1 MFCVVKYQYILHG
14 VKFMIILNIQNL
26 SFHFGERELF
36 SNVNFDIDE
45 NDKVGFIGS
54 NGVGK
59 TTLFNLIR
67 GNLEPTDGAV
77 IKAKN
82 ISVGYMEQHTCSQ
95 QGRTLYEEIV
105 SVFDY
110 LSEMEAQLESISNEL
125 MLNPED
131 SERLIKLQDE
141 LTVTFQNEGGLT
153 YKSRAKSALTGLGFT
168 EKEFDM
174 TTDKL
179 SGGQRSKIALAKLL
193 LSKND
198 ILLLDEPTNHLDI
211 KSVEWLEGFLK
222 NYNGAVF
229 VISHDRYFLDK
240 ITNKTVEL
248 ENRKVRCYKGN
259 YSEFLVKK
267 KAEQK
272 AIEDKYENDMREIER
287 LEGVV
292 AQQRQWNR
300 EKNIR
305 TAESK
310 LKQIERI
317 RNQLVVPDS
326 RVERIRVEFE
336 PKFVS
341 GNDVI
346 IANGLSKS
354 FGEKVIFS
362 NVSLHIKR
370 GEKVF
375 LLGDN
380 GCGKTTLLK
389 ILMGDHK
396 QTDGKFTFGEN
407 ISKGYFDQ
415 IQAKLNMNN
424 TAIEEIWS
432 AYPQMMQ
439 TAIRNALAAFLFK
452 GDDVFKKLSE
462 LSGGERARIA
472 LLKLMLG
479 GHNLLL
485 LDEPTNHLDAFS
497 REELENTLLNYSG
510 TMLIVSHDRYFI
522 NKLSSRI
529 LELSSDGIK
538 EYLGNYDYYYEKKS
552 VLADK
557 SVSVIS
563 SDKPNPKVN
572 DYKLKKEQA
581 AEQRKLRTLLSRTEE
596 AISKLEN
603 EIKEITEILN
613 SDEVQSDYEKLI
625 EYTQALQD
633 KNDELDEKY
642 IQWEEIQEK
651 ITD

>member
-1 MFCVVKYQYILHG
+1 MTV
-14 VKFMIILNIQNL
+14 LNIQNL
-26 SFHFGERELF
+26 SFFFGERELF
-36 SNVNFDIDE
+36 SNVNFDINE
-45 NDKVGFIGS
+45 KEKVGFIGS

-67 GNLEPTDGAV
+67 GEYEPSDGAV
-77 IKAKN
+77 IK
-82 ISVGYMEQHTCSQ
+82 STDVTVGYMEQHTCSEK
-95 QGRTLYEEIV
+95 GRTLYDEIL

-110 LSEMEAQLESISNEL
+110 LSAMEDELAQVNS
-125 MLNPED
+125 
-131 SERLIKLQDE
+131 RLVNGVGDTDENIRLQDE
-141 LTVTFQNEGGLT
+141 LTVKFQNEGGLT
-153 YKSRAKSALTGLGFT
+153 YKSRARSALLGLGFD
-168 EKEFDM
+168 EADFKM

-179 SGGQRSKIALAKLL
+179 SGGQRSKVALAKLL
-193 LSKND
+193 LSKSNL
-198 ILLLDEPTNHLDI
+198 LLLDEPTNHLDI
-211 KSVEWLEGFLK
+211 KSVEWLESFLK

-240 ITNKTVEL
+240 ITDKTVEL

-272 AIEDKYENDMREIER
+272 AIEDKYECDIKEIER

-300 EKNIR
+300 EKNIK

-317 RNQLVVPDS
+317 REQLVIPDS
-326 RVERIRVEFE
+326 KVERIRVSFE

-346 IANGLSKS
+346 IAENLSKS
-354 FGEKVIFS
+354 FGDKQIFK
-362 NVSLHIKR
+362 NVNLHITR
-370 GEKVF
+370 GERVF

-389 ILMGDHK
+389 TLMGEYK
-396 QTDGKFTFGEN
+396 QSDGKFYFGEN
-407 ISKGYFDQ
+407 LSKGYFDQ
-415 IQAKLNMNN
+415 VQAKLDLNK

-432 AYPQMMQ
+432 AYPQMKQ

-452 GDDVFKKLSE
+452 GDDVFKLLKE

-497 REELENTLLNYSG
+497 REELENTLLDYSG

-522 NKLSSRI
+522 NKLSTRI
-529 LELSSDGIK
+529 LELNKNGVT
-538 EYLGNYDYYYEKKS
+538 EYLGNYDYYFEKKS
-552 VLADK
+552 AA
-557 SVSVIS
+557 S
-563 SDKPNPKVN
+563 SDIIPDLKVKPQEKVN
-572 DYKLKKEQA
+572 DYKLKKELA
-581 AEQRKLRTLLSRTEE
+581 AEQRRLKTLLKRTEE
-596 AISKLEN
+596 AIETLE
-603 EIKEITEILN
+603 TEISEIEDKLN
-613 SDEVQSDYEKLI
+613 SQEVQSDYEQLLDFTQKLRV
-625 EYTQALQD
+625 
-633 KNDELDEKY
+633 KNEELEKQY
-642 IQWEEIQEK
+642 LQWEELQEK

>member
-1 MFCVVKYQYILHG
+1 
-14 VKFMIILNIQNL
+14 MIILNVQNL

-45 NDKVGFIGS
+45 KDKVGFIGS

-67 GNLEPTDGAV
+67 GQYEPSDGAV
-77 IKAKN
+77 IMAKN
-82 ISVGYMEQHTCSQ
+82 VTVGYMEQHTCSQ
-95 QGRTLYEEIV
+95 KGRTLYEEIL

-110 LSEMEAQLESISNEL
+110 LADMEAELDVINNEL
-125 MLNPED
+125 LSNPDD
-131 SERLIKLQDE
+131 SERLIRIQDE
-141 LTVTFQNEGGLT
+141 LTVRFQNEGGLT
-153 YKSRAKSALTGLGFT
+153 YKSRAKSALSGLGFT
-168 EKEFDM
+168 ESEFDM

-193 LSKND
+193 LSKSD
-198 ILLLDEPTNHLDI
+198 ILLLDEPTNHLDV
-211 KSVEWLEGFLK
+211 KSVEWLESFLK

-248 ENRKVRCYKGN
+248 EHGKVRCYKGN
-259 YSEFLVKK
+259 YSEFLQKK

-272 AIEDKYENDMREIER
+272 AIEDKYDCDMREIER
-287 LEGVV
+287 LEGIV

-317 RNQLVVPDS
+317 REQLVVPDS
-326 RVERIRVEFE
+326 RVERIRVEFD

-346 IANGLSKS
+346 IADGLSKS
-354 FGEKVIFS
+354 FGEKLIFN
-362 NVSLHIKR
+362 NVSFHIKR

-396 QTDGKFTFGEN
+396 QTDGRFLFGEN
-407 ISKGYFDQ
+407 VSKGYFDQ
-415 IQAKLNMNN
+415 VQAKLNMNN

-432 AYPQMMQ
+432 AYPQMTQ

-452 GDDVFKKLSE
+452 GDNVFKKLSE

-497 REELENTLLNYSG
+497 REELENKLLSYSG

-529 LELSSDGIK
+529 LELTSDGVK

-552 VLADK
+552 V
-557 SVSVIS
+557 
-563 SDKPNPKVN
+563 SDTTVQTEVKAKNPEKTN
-572 DYKLKKEQA
+572 DYKRQKELA
-581 AEQRKLRTLLSRTEE
+581 SEQRKLRTQLTKTEK
-596 AISKLEN
+596 AISVLE
-603 EIKEITEILN
+603 TEIEDISSLLN
-613 SDEVQSDYEKLI
+613 SLEVQSDYEKLI
-625 EYTQALQD
+625 EYTQLLQE
-633 KNDELDEKY
+633 KNNELDEMY
-642 IQWEEIQEK
+642 LIWEEIQEK
-651 ITD
+651 IID

>member
-1 MFCVVKYQYILHG
+1 MTV
-14 VKFMIILNIQNL
+14 LNVQNL
-26 SFHFGERELF
+26 SFWFGERELF
-36 SNVNFDIDE
+36 SKVNFDIKE
-45 NDKVGFIGS
+45 KEKVGFVGA

-59 TTLFNLIR
+59 TTMFNLIR
-67 GNLEPTDGAV
+67 GVLEPTEGDV
-77 IKAKN
+77 IKSKDVR
-82 ISVGYMEQHTCSQ
+82 VGYMEQHTCSEKN
-95 QGRTLYEEIV
+95 RTLLDEIL

-110 LSEMEAQLESISNEL
+110 LSDLERQIEEVN
-125 MLNPED
+125 LNLLNGEGD
-131 SERLIKLQDE
+131 SFENIKLQDE
-141 LTVTFQNEGGLT
+141 LTMRFQSEGGLT
-153 YKSRAKSALTGLGFT
+153 FRSRARSALLGLGFN
-168 EKEFDM
+168 EQDFSM

-193 LSKND
+193 LSRSNF
-198 ILLLDEPTNHLDI
+198 LLLDEPTNHLDI
-211 KSVEWLEGFLK
+211 KSVEWLEAFLK

-240 ITNKTVEL
+240 ITDKTVEL
-248 ENRKVRCYKGN
+248 ESKKIRCYKGN

-272 AIEDKYENDMREIER
+272 AIEEKYDADMKEIER
-287 LEGVV
+287 IEGIV

-300 EKNIR
+300 EKNIK

-317 RNQLVVPDS
+317 KEQLVLPDS
-326 RVERIRVEFE
+326 RVERIRVTFE
-336 PKFVS
+336 PKYVS

-346 IANGLSKS
+346 IADSLEKS
-354 FGEKVIFS
+354 FGDKKIFS
-362 NVSLHIKR
+362 NVNLHIAR

-389 ILMGDHK
+389 TLMGEYK
-396 QTDGKFTFGEN
+396 PSGGKFLFGEN
-407 ISKGYFDQ
+407 VSKGYFDQ
-415 IQAKLNMNN
+415 VQAKLDLEK

-432 AYPQMMQ
+432 AYPQMTQ

-452 GDDVFKKLSE
+452 GDDVFKLMKE

-497 REELENTLLNYSG
+497 REELENTLINYSG
-510 TMLIVSHDRYFI
+510 TMFIVSHDRYFI

-529 LELSSDGIK
+529 LELSADGVT
-538 EYLGNYDYYYEKKS
+538 EYLGNYDYYIERKLNTDCNFTEKKEKD
-552 VLADK
+552 V
-557 SVSVIS
+557 
-563 SDKPNPKVN
+563 PKVN

-581 AEQRKLRTLLSRTEE
+581 AEQRKLKTQLSKTEESITLLESE
-596 AISKLEN
+596 IS
-603 EIKEITEILN
+603 EIELLL
-613 SDEVQSDYEKLI
+613 SSSEVQSDYEKLLDF
-625 EYTQALQD
+625 TD
-633 KNDELDEKY
+633 KLKSKNEELEELY
-642 IQWEEIQEK
+642 LIWEEIQEK
-651 ITD
+651 IIN

>member
-1 MFCVVKYQYILHG
+1 MTV
-14 VKFMIILNIQNL
+14 LNIQNL
-26 SFHFGERELF
+26 SFFFGERELF
-36 SNVNFDIDE
+36 SNVNFDINE
-45 NDKVGFIGS
+45 KEKVGFIGS

-67 GNLEPTDGAV
+67 GEYEPSDGAV
-77 IKAKN
+77 IKSKDVT
-82 ISVGYMEQHTCSQ
+82 VGYMEQHTCSEK
-95 QGRTLYEEIV
+95 GRTLYDEIL

-110 LSEMEAQLESISNEL
+110 LSAMEDELAQVNS
-125 MLNPED
+125 
-131 SERLIKLQDE
+131 RLVNGVGDTDENIRLQDE
-141 LTVTFQNEGGLT
+141 LTVKFQNEGGLT
-153 YKSRAKSALTGLGFT
+153 YKSRARSALLGLGFDEADFT
-168 EKEFDM
+168 M

-179 SGGQRSKIALAKLL
+179 SGGQRSKVALAKLL
-193 LSKND
+193 LSKSNL
-198 ILLLDEPTNHLDI
+198 LLLDEPTNHLDI
-211 KSVEWLEGFLK
+211 KSVEWLESFLK

-240 ITNKTVEL
+240 ITDKTVEL
-248 ENRKVRCYKGN
+248 ENRKARCYKGN

-272 AIEDKYENDMREIER
+272 AIEDKYECDIKEIER

-300 EKNIR
+300 EKNIK

-317 RNQLVVPDS
+317 REQLVIPDS
-326 RVERIRVEFE
+326 KVERIRVSFE

-346 IANGLSKS
+346 IAENLSKS
-354 FGEKVIFS
+354 FGDKQIFK
-362 NVSLHIKR
+362 NVNLHITR
-370 GEKVF
+370 GERVF

-389 ILMGDHK
+389 TLMGEYK
-396 QTDGKFTFGEN
+396 QSDGKFYFGEN
-407 ISKGYFDQ
+407 LSKGYFDQ
-415 IQAKLNMNN
+415 VQAKLDLNK

-432 AYPQMMQ
+432 AYPQMKQ

-452 GDDVFKKLSE
+452 GDNVFKLLKE

-497 REELENTLLNYSG
+497 REELENTLLDYSG

-522 NKLSSRI
+522 NKLSTRI
-529 LELSSDGIK
+529 LELNKNGVT
-538 EYLGNYDYYYEKKS
+538 EYLGNYDYYFEKKS
-552 VLADK
+552 AT
-557 SVSVIS
+557 S
-563 SDKPNPKVN
+563 SDIIPDLKVKPQEKVN
-572 DYKLKKEQA
+572 DYKLKKELA
-581 AEQRKLRTLLSRTEE
+581 AEQRRLKTLLKRTEE
-596 AISKLEN
+596 AIETLE
-603 EIKEITEILN
+603 TEISEIEDKLN
-613 SDEVQSDYEKLI
+613 SQEVQSDYEQLLDFTQKLRV
-625 EYTQALQD
+625 
-633 KNDELDEKY
+633 KNEELEEQY
-642 IQWEEIQEK
+642 LQWEELQEK

>member
-1 MFCVVKYQYILHG
+1 MTV
-14 VKFMIILNIQNL
+14 LNIQNL
-26 SFHFGERELF
+26 SFYFGERELF
-36 SNVNFDIDE
+36 ANVNFDINE
-45 NDKVGFIGS
+45 KEKVGFIGS
-54 NGVGK
+54 NGAGK
-59 TTLFNLIR
+59 TTLFKLIK
-67 GNLEPTDGAV
+67 GELEPSDGAV
-77 IKAKN
+77 IKSKDVT
-82 ISVGYMEQHTCSQ
+82 VGYMEQHTCSQ
-95 QGRTLYEEIV
+95 KGRTLYTEIL

-110 LSEMEAQLESISNEL
+110 LAEMERELEEINL
-125 MLNPED
+125 
-131 SERLIKLQDE
+131 RLINNDGNTEENIRLQDE
-141 LTVTFQNEGGLT
+141 LTVKFQNEGGLT
-153 YKSRAKSALTGLGFT
+153 YKSRARSALLGLGFV
-168 EKEFDM
+168 EADFDM

-179 SGGQRSKIALAKLL
+179 SGGQRSKVALAKLL
-193 LSKND
+193 LSKSNL
-198 ILLLDEPTNHLDI
+198 LLLDEPTNHLDI

-240 ITNKTVEL
+240 ITDKTVEL

-272 AIEDKYENDMREIER
+272 AIEDKYECDIKEIER
-287 LEGVV
+287 LEGIV

-300 EKNIR
+300 EKNIK

-317 RNQLVVPDS
+317 KEQLVVPDS
-326 RVERIRVEFE
+326 KVERIRVTFE

-346 IANGLSKS
+346 IAENLSKS
-354 FGEKVIFS
+354 FGEKLIFK
-362 NVSLHIKR
+362 NVNLHITR
-370 GEKVF
+370 GERVF

-389 ILMGDHK
+389 TLMGEYK
-396 QTDGKFTFGEN
+396 QTDGTFAFGEN
-407 ISKGYFDQ
+407 LSKGYFDQ
-415 IQAKLNMNN
+415 VQAKLDLNK

-432 AYPQMMQ
+432 QYPQMTQ
-439 TAIRNALAAFLFK
+439 TAVRNALAAFLFK
-452 GDDVFKKLSE
+452 GDDVFKYLRE

-479 GHNLLL
+479 GFNLLL

-497 REELENTLLNYSG
+497 REELENTLMDYSG

-529 LELSSDGIK
+529 LELNENGVT

-552 VLADK
+552 NSIISD
-557 SVSVIS
+557 VSFVQA
-563 SDKPNPKVN
+563 KPLEKVN

-581 AEQRKLRTLLSRTEE
+581 SEQRKLKTQLKRTEE
-596 AISKLEN
+596 AIEMLEN
-603 EIKEITEILN
+603 EISEIENILN
-613 SDEVQSDYEKLI
+613 SADVQSNYEKLL
-625 EYTQALQD
+625 EFTEKLRLKNEELED
-633 KNDELDEKY
+633 KFLL
-642 IQWEEIQEK
+642 WEEIQEK
-651 ITD
+651 ITE